1 MKEMAQK
8 IYIKAGSLI
17 DGVNDVFKDAV
28 IEITDKLI
36 TNVGNSEDITIPDN
50 AIVYETPVVM
60 PGLWDCHVHLFGGT
74 TTDMVKWMEEPTSLR
89 AMRTTI
95 SVRRLIEAG
104 FTSIRDVGGPY
115 AVRLKYAIN
124 EGTIP
129 GPHIYAAHKFIS
141 QTAGHGDNHP
151 TRLSWQNMESAE
163 WYSRLADGVDE
174 CRKAAREQIREGA
187 DLLKI
192 YATGGV
198 LSHIDS
204 PTQAHF
210 TMDELRAIV
219 EEAQR
224 FDMAVA
230 AHAHGLKGIKN
241 AIAAGVTTI
250 EHGTYIDDKT
260 AEEMVKKNVI
270 LVPTFHILQVLLN
283 RGKESGLPD
292 HILAKVEESY
302 TIHQSNI
309 KIAIE
314 KGVKIAAGTDLMGI
328 RETYEHGIGNAAEL
342 VHLNEAGL
350 TKLQAIQ
357 AATSM
362 GPKTLGPRA
371 SNTGILTKGKN
382 ADILCLKKNPLD
394 DLKNLQQQE
403 NIFMVFKSGKLV
415 VQNGKIID

>member
-1 MKEMAQK
+1 MAQK
-8 IYIKAGSLI
+8 IYIKADTII
-17 DGVNDVFKDAV
+17 DGINDAFKDAV
-28 IEITDKLI
+28 IEITDGLI
-36 TNVGNSEDITIPDN
+36 TKIGNSEDITILNN
-50 AIVYETPVVM
+50 ASVYETPVVM

-74 TTDMVKWMEEPTSLR
+74 TTDMIKWMEEPTSLR
-89 AMRTTI
+89 AIRTTV
-95 SVRRLIEAG
+95 SVRKLLEAG
-104 FTSIRDVGGPY
+104 FTSIRDVGVPY
-115 AVRLKYAIN
+115 AVRLKHSIN
-124 EGTIP
+124 EVSIP
-129 GPHIYAAHKFIS
+129 GPHIYAAHKFLS

-151 TRLSWQNMESAE
+151 TRLSWQSLESAE

-187 DLLKI
+187 DLLKV

-198 LSHIDS
+198 LSHIDY

-210 TMDELRAIV
+210 SIDVLKAIV

-224 FDMAVA
+224 FVMAVS

-260 AEEMVKKNVI
+260 AEEMAKKGVI

-283 RGKESGLPD
+283 HGKESGLPE
-292 HILAKVEESY
+292 HILAKVHESY
-302 TIHQSNI
+302 TIHKYNI
-309 KIAIE
+309 KMAIE

-328 RETYEHGIGNAAEL
+328 RDVYEHGIGNAAEL
-342 VHLNEAGL
+342 AHLNEAGL
-350 TKLQAIQ
+350 TKMQAIQ

-362 GPKTLGPRA
+362 GPSTLGSRA
-371 SNTGILTKGKN
+371 PNTGTLTTGKN

-403 NIFMVFKSGKLV
+403 NILMVFKSGKLV
-415 VQNGKIID
+415 VQHGKIIDY